1 MNNEITTACPGIVTV
16 AVGNV
21 LLLIMTDNL
30 FNADGSD
37 ELATRHQRAQ
47 SASDLPAEPPRGRQL
62 YSVLSTKRA
71 RSRSPS
77 PTPSQSVSQVWP
89 APLLQNEEQAL
100 PQPGLHGQGLDKA
113 SSMVTVSTSSAN
125 DQT

>member
-1 MNNEITTACPGIVTV
+1 MV

-21 LLLIMTDNL
+21 LLLIMTDSL

-37 ELATRHQRAQ
+37 ELATRHPRAQ
-47 SASDLPAEPPRGRQL
+47 STSDLPAEPPRGQQL
-62 YSVLSTKRA
+62 YSLLSTKQIC
-71 RSRSPS
+71 SHSPS

-89 APLLQNEEQAL
+89 APLLHNEEQAL

-113 SSMVTVSTSSAN
+113 SSMVTVSTSS
-125 DQT
+125 